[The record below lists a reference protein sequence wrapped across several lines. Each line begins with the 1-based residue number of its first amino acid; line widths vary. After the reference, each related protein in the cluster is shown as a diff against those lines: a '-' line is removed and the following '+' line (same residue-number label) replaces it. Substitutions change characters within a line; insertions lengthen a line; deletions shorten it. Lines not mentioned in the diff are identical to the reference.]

1 MTLALL
7 VLFWE
12 KDEVLLDGVDVMDDF
27 RDESAV
33 DFGVAP
39 FGDMG
44 ETGDIGDMGVVA
56 GTGFGLSLGFAEVAG
71 VVLAAVVVGAAL
83 AGAVTGAG
91 LAGVGLAGAG
101 TRLIPGDC
109 EGLRVV
115 GLGLAG

>member
-1 MTLALL
+1 MTLALF
-7 VLFWE
+7 VLFCE
-12 KDEVLLDGVDVMDDF
+12 KDEALLDGVDVMDDF
-27 RDESAV
+27 REESAV

-44 ETGDIGDMGVVA
+44 ETGDIGDIGVVA

-71 VVLAAVVVGAAL
+71 LAAVVIGAAL

-91 LAGVGLAGAG
+91 FAGVGLAGAG